1 MAAGPQIK
9 ISKELERTLGEC
21 DVLHG
26 QGRHEAVLAKLS
38 ELVSGGT
45 ELSEPADFGLAHC
58 HLRMGRAA
66 RHLGRP
72 ADAWRWAKTAQELFH
87 RCHDGL
93 GCMHGIQ
100 EMYRI
105 ADAPGAS
112 PENPFSVAG
121 MATQHAM
128 EHGPSRLFPHWI
140 ATYTEGMRRVEGPDR
155 VPEYAAAAARYAREI
170 LAREPAELARTLN
183 ELSLTLHR
191 IGDDTAARSLCE
203 EAVAL
208 ARTGGV
214 RETDLGVMLGNL
226 GKLLAMAGEP
236 EAEAVLLEAI
246 RILAADHPEAGGY
259 DVSEYLNSAR
269 ANLAAFHQTSGD
281 PATARGIYQDLLG
294 AGAQPASVLHNYAS
308 LSEDTGDL
316 ARQRMLLDLAHDA
329 PAEPTAG
336 PDDPAVTFQLLVMEA
351 ESESALGNL
360 PLAVDLIL
368 RAAEV
373 ERHMPARSPHRAA
386 VVTVMLAG
394 YGRPVTDEQ
403 LAEALAAAAADPDC
417 APGLLRSM
425 WGAVGAYRLGQG
437 RAADAMACLRTAV
450 EGLDPREADA
460 RVLKTFTLLAAAHEA
475 LGEPDQ
481 AEQLYRLVAARL
493 RERTDAPPRSV
504 AEPLFLLGRLCL
516 RTGRS
521 VAAATY
527 LQEHLDIEDIH
538 LLKVFGSS
546 SEEQRLAFAR
556 MLQADL
562 DRLLPELLVT
572 SDYDPAPQLVEVLA
586 NAVLRRKAIVAEAVA
601 RDRTML
607 TNGPDERIAAIADEL
622 TVIRHEL
629 QHLALNSP
637 DPQREAGLRDRRRR
651 LEMLLTDRLSRTD
664 TGEAPTLPT
673 WQAVAAALPPDTALV
688 EYHQMTLDEDD
699 AVCLSLVL
707 TAQSPPRLF
716 LHDVTSNLDKA
727 IDLWRDLLIRGDIRE
742 PALGAELHR
751 VLIDRIAPALTGIT
765 KLLISPDSGFGRL
778 PFAALPSGDG
788 TRLIDTYEIGLVTTG
803 RDLLRGRSHHRP
815 SPPVVFADPDYDAG
829 RTGDGPALFEPL
841 PHARDEGRW
850 IAERIGADLWTG
862 PEATESRLRTVRAPL
877 VLHLAT
883 HGYASHEPLRPG
895 GHPPT
900 DGPPPEPA
908 PETDPML
915 CSGLAL
921 AGANTWLVAQQ
932 PVESAGDGILTAADV
947 YDLDLLGTE
956 MVVLSA
962 CGTGLGR
969 YQPGEGV
976 FGLRRAFEITGARSV
991 LVSLWDV
998 PSAPTA
1004 LLMREFY
1011 RALLRGRPRT
1021 AALRS
1026 AQQAVRRRYPEP
1038 VAWAPF
1044 ALFGDPAPIPW

>member
-1 MAAGPQIK
+1 MK
-9 ISKELERTLGEC
+9 RTLLDC
-21 DVLHG
+21 DVLYG

-38 ELVSGGT
+38 ELVASGV

-58 HLRMGRAA
+58 YLRMGRAA
-66 RHLGRP
+66 RYLGRP
-72 ADAWRWAKTAQELFH
+72 EDAWRWARAAQELFH
-87 RCHDGL
+87 RSHDGL
-93 GCMHGIQ
+93 GCMHSIQ

-105 ADAPGAS
+105 ADVPGA
-112 PENPFSVAG
+112 PAENPFSVAG
-121 MATQHAM
+121 LATQHAM
-128 EHGPSRLFPHWI
+128 EHGPSRLFPRWI
-140 ATYTEGMRRVEGPDR
+140 AAYTEGMRRVDGPDQ
-155 VPEYAAAAARYAREI
+155 VPTYAASAARYAREM
-170 LAREPAELARTLN
+170 LAREPVELARTLN

-191 IGDDTAARSLCE
+191 IGDDAAARPLCE

-208 ARTGGV
+208 VRAGGGKKA
-214 RETDLGVMLGNL
+214 DLGVMLGNL

-236 EAEAVLLEAI
+236 RAEAVLIEAI
-246 RILAADHPEAGGY
+246 GILAADDRDAGGY
-259 DVSEYLNSAR
+259 DVAEYLNSAR

-281 PATARGIYQDLLG
+281 RATARAIYQDLLG

-308 LSEDTGDL
+308 LSQDTGDL

-329 PAEPTAG
+329 PVEPTAE
-336 PDDPAVTFQLLVMEA
+336 PDDPAVTFQLLIMEA
-351 ESESALGNL
+351 ESESALGNV
-360 PLAVDLIL
+360 PLAVELVL

-373 ERHMPARSPHRAA
+373 ERRMPARSPHRAA
-386 VVTVMLAG
+386 VVTVKLAD

-403 LAEALAAAAADPDC
+403 LAEALAAASADPDC
-417 APGLLRSM
+417 APSLLRSL
-425 WGAVGAYRLGQG
+425 WGAVGACRLAQG
-437 RAADAMACLRTAV
+437 RAGEAMACLRSAV
-450 EGLDPREADA
+450 DGLDPREADA
-460 RVLKTFTLLAAAHEA
+460 PVLKTFGLLAVAHEA
-475 LGEPDQ
+475 LGELDR
-481 AEQLYRLVAARL
+481 AEQLYLLVAARL
-493 RERTDAPPRSV
+493 RERTDASPQDV
-504 AEPLFLLGRLCL
+504 AAPLSNLGRLCL
-516 RTGRS
+516 RTGRPAE
-521 VAAATY
+521 AAAY
-527 LQEHLDIEDIH
+527 LQEQFDIQDTH
-538 LLKVFGSS
+538 LLKVFSAS
-546 SEEQRLAFAR
+546 SEEQRLSFAR

-572 SDYDPAPQLVEVLA
+572 SDYDPAPELVEVLA

-601 RDRTML
+601 RDRIML
-607 TNGPDERIAAIADEL
+607 TTGPDERIAAIANEL
-622 TVIRHEL
+622 TTIRHEL
-629 QHLALNSP
+629 QHMALNNPS
-637 DPQREAGLRDRRRR
+637 PQREAELRDRRRR
-651 LEMLLTDRLSRTD
+651 LEMLLTDRLSQAG

-688 EYHQMTLDEDD
+688 EYFQMKLDED
-699 AVCLSLVL
+699 AACLSLVF
-707 TAQSPPRLF
+707 TAQAPPRLF

-727 IDLWRDLLIRGDIRE
+727 VDLWRDLLIRGDIRE
-742 PALGAELHR
+742 PAVGAQLHR
-751 VLIDRIAPALTGIT
+751 VLIERIAPALTGMSR
-765 KLLISPDSGFGRL
+765 LLISPDSGINRL
-778 PFAALPSGDG
+778 PFAAIPARDG
-788 TRLIDTYEIGLVTTG
+788 TRLLDTYEVGLVTSG
-803 RDLLRGRSHHRP
+803 RDLLRGRSPHRP
-815 SPPVVFADPDYDAG
+815 SPPVVFADPDYDTG

-850 IAERIGADLWTG
+850 IADRIGAALWIG

-895 GHPPT
+895 GHPQT
-900 DGPPPEPA
+900 DGPPPEPT

-921 AGANTWLVAQQ
+921 AGANSWLAGQP
-932 PVESAGDGILTAADV
+932 PVEAAGDGILTAADV

-976 FGLRRAFEITGARSV
+976 FGLQRAFEITGARSV
-991 LVSLWDV
+991 LVSIWDV

-1011 RALLRGRPRT
+1011 RALLRGQPRT
-1021 AALRS
+1021 AALRR